1 MFPRKRLATSNIMRE
16 IPFAWQLLLWT
27 LVDKIPIE
35 QDYLQIFEL
44 SEENGLQKVIHT
56 QEWPPYRK
64 EYFFAPLFRTV
75 TSRIYIIND
84 ETHATMLFAHE
95 Y

>member
-1 MFPRKRLATSNIMRE
+1 MFSRKRLATNNIMRE
-16 IPFAWQLLLWT
+16 IPFAWQLLLWY
-27 LVDKIPIE
+27 LVDKLPIE

-44 SEENGLQKVIHT
+44 SEVNGLQKVIHT
-56 QEWPPYRK
+56 QECPPYQK

-75 TSRIYIIND
+75 TARIYIIND
-84 ETHATMLFAHE
+84 ETYATMLFASE

>member
-16 IPFAWQLLLWT
+16 IPFAWQLLLWA
-27 LVDKIPIE
+27 LVDKLPIE

-44 SEENGLQKVIHT
+44 SEVNELQKIVHT
-56 QEWPPYRK
+56 QECPPYRK
-64 EYFFAPLFRTV
+64 EHLLSPLFRTV
-75 TSRIYIIND
+75 TAKIYIIND